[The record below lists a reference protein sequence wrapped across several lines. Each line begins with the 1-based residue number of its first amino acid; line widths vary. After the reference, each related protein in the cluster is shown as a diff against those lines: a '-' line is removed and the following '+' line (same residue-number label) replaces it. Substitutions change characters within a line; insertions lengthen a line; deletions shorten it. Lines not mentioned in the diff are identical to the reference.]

1 MSNIDYDSF
10 FESRYTEMSYRV
22 QGYMASRSNELCH
35 DSNHCIVC
43 QNEHIS
49 NTRMHPEMASDV
61 HIGSF
66 PFSRTKNV
74 FSIFGVRENGLFVK
88 QLLK

>member
-1 MSNIDYDSF
+1 
-10 FESRYTEMSYRV
+10 
-22 QGYMASRSNELCH
+22 MASRSNELCH

-43 QNEHIS
+43 RNEHIS

-66 PFSRTKNV
+66 PLSRTKNA
-74 FSIFGVRENGLFVK
+74 FSIFGVRENDLFCEAVTEMIF
-88 QLLK
+88 